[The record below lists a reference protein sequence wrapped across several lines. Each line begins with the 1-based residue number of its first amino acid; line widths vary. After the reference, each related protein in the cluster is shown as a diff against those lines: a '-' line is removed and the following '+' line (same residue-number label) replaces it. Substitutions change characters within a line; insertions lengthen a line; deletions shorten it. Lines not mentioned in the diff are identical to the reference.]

1 MFIFLI
7 NFITNNF
14 LVASNFLLKNSSDLQ
29 PIVFSRFY
37 YKFFAFL
44 QIFNISI
51 YYKLHID
58 IVSHPAIPIRFLFFL
73 GVYDDIFIVL
83 NITIF
88 YNRDMTKTPDLFVRA
103 EHADLIKK
111 LKQWDIAYHQNDAP
125 VVDDAT
131 YDAAKSRALAI
142 ESEYPELAESGAST
156 HVGAP
161 VSDKFK
167 SHQHSVPMLSISDV
181 FNESEVADWFDK
193 LSDHD
198 VFIELKIDGVSFS
211 ARYEN
216 GVLVR
221 GLTRGSG
228 VLGEDITENLKTIPD
243 IPQRLNG
250 DYPDIIEIRG
260 EVYMM
265 RDDFLALNAVAE
277 KFGGKIFANPRN
289 AAAGSLRQLNPQVTA
304 TRRLSAFG
312 YTYGELSKRTWQTQ
326 SEFFDKL
333 ESWGFKT
340 TRAYAHFARTLDEI
354 QDVYNNMML
363 TRPDIPF
370 DIDGLVIK
378 VNNIDL
384 QERMGARANS
394 PRWEVAYKFPA
405 ARAVTTLRDITI
417 QVGRTGVLTPVAELE
432 PINIGGVVVSR
443 ATLHNADEIKRLNVR
458 IGDKVT
464 VQRAG
469 DVIPQIVGVAE
480 STPNATMF
488 EFPTTCPVCGG
499 AVIQESGQVAR
510 RCVNTLGC
518 PAQRIG
524 ELEHFVSRKGF
535 DIEGLGTKQLELFI
549 SRGWINTP
557 ADIFTLISR
566 HGNDI
571 KQMDGFGDKSVTNL
585 NDAIERAREIDLHR
599 VLFAIGIPEV
609 GEVTAKILARN
620 FGTIDAV
627 RNAPA
632 WKLKQVDGIG
642 DVMADE
648 IVSFFA
654 DSHNQSVL
662 DALTQQI
669 HIHDAT
675 NAPQITDSPIA
686 GKKIV
691 LTGTLANYTRDA
703 AKEILEKMGA
713 RVSSSVSAK
722 TDIVLAGADAG
733 SKLAKARDLGIT
745 IWDEDDFTNIIN
757 K

>member
-1 MFIFLI
+1 MLSYDSFPRYFL
-7 NFITNNF
+7 
-14 LVASNFLLKNSSDLQ
+14 
-29 PIVFSRFY
+29 P
-37 YKFFAFL
+37 
-44 QIFNISI
+44 
-51 YYKLHID
+51 
-58 IVSHPAIPIRFLFFL
+58 
-73 GVYDDIFIVL
+73 GYDDISIVL
-83 NITIF
+83 IFTIF
-88 YNRDMTKTPDLFVRA
+88 YNLGMTKTPDLFIRA
-103 EHADLIKK
+103 EHADLLQK

-131 YDAAKSRALAI
+131 YDAAKARALAI
-142 ESEYPELAESGAST
+142 ESEYPELAVGGAST
-156 HVGAP
+156 HVGAA

-167 SHQHSVPMLSISDV
+167 SHRHAVPMLSISDV
-181 FNESEVADWFDK
+181 FNETEVADWFDK
-193 LSDHD
+193 LADKN

-243 IPQRLNG
+243 IPQRLRG
-250 DYPDIIEIRG
+250 EYPDVIEVRG

-265 RDDFLALNAVAE
+265 RDDFMALNAVAE
-277 KFGGKIFANPRN
+277 QFGGKVFANPRN

-304 TRRLSAFG
+304 ARRLSAFG
-312 YTYGELSKRTWQTQ
+312 YTYGELSARTWQTQ

-340 TRAYAHFARTLDEI
+340 TRPWAHHARTLDEI
-354 QDVYNNMML
+354 DAIYNNMMIE
-363 TRPDIPF
+363 RPDIPF

-378 VNNIDL
+378 VDNVDL

-405 ARAVTTLRDITI
+405 TRAITTLRDITI

-443 ATLHNADEIKRLNVR
+443 ATLHNADEIARLNVR
-458 IGDKVT
+458 VGDKVT

-480 STPNATMF
+480 SAPDAKPF
-488 EFPTTCPVCGG
+488 QFPVTCPVCGG
-499 AVIQESGQVAR
+499 AVVQESGEVAR

-524 ELEHFVSRKGF
+524 ELKHFVSRKGF
-535 DIEGLGTKQLELFI
+535 DIEGLGSKQLELFTQQ
-549 SRGWINTP
+549 GWIRNP
-557 ADIFTLISR
+557 ADIFTIIQR
-566 HGNDI
+566 HGDEI
-571 KQMDGFGDKSVTNL
+571 RRIDGFGDKSVANL

-599 VLFAIGIPEV
+599 FLYAIGIPDV

-620 FGTIDAV
+620 FGTLDAV

-632 WKLKQVDGIG
+632 WKLKQIDGIG
-642 DVMADE
+642 ETIADE

-654 DSHNQSVL
+654 DTHNQSVL
-662 DALTQQI
+662 DALVAEI
-669 HIHDAT
+669 HIRDA
-675 NAPQITDSPIA
+675 APATEIVESPVA
-686 GKKIV
+686 GKRIV
-691 LTGTLANYTRDA
+691 LTGTLTDYTRDA
-703 AKEILEKMGA
+703 AREILESMGA
-713 RVSSSVSAK
+713 KVSGSVSAK

-733 SKLAKARDLGIT
+733 SKLTRAQELGIT
-745 IWDEDDFTNIIN
+745 IWSEDDFKNIITQ
-757 K
+757 